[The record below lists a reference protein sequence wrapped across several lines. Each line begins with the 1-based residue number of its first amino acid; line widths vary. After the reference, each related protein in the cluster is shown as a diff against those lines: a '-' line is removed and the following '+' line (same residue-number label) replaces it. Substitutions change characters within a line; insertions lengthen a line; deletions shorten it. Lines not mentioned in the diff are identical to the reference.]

1 MATILV
7 AILLPGS
14 LPTMSRSKRVLLFL
28 HLWLGLSCG
37 LLFVVMGLSGSLL
50 VFAPELDAVFTPQL
64 VLNAGRAAVS
74 QYKLDACRAEV
85 AATHPGWKLMSVTL
99 PTRADGSLQWFA
111 SQPGNAARYTIF
123 TDAGTCNLLGQRTR
137 RQYFLGWLMDFHHQ
151 LLLGSDNQWIL
162 GYVAIGI
169 FTLVVTGFLL
179 WWPSSWSAERFKFRK
194 SARPLHYAIGF
205 WLFVPLLLISSTA
218 IYMGFHDI
226 LMPRLLGNKQSFKR
240 AADKKPGGKP
250 THDDTA
256 QPSLDVALA
265 TAQAA
270 QPGAFIAA
278 LRMKGANDPITAAF
292 QVGGQIGT
300 RSIVNSMELTPQ
312 PDGTFKVTKTML
324 ISQRGFGARLTYLV
338 PMLHYGDLFGY
349 ATRVLFSLTGL
360 MPGVLLVTGFL
371 MWRRRV
377 RAKQRAA
384 AAMAERAAKA
394 DSF

>member
-1 MATILV
+1 MATKMV
-7 AILLPGS
+7 AIPLSGS
-14 LPTMSRSKRVLLFL
+14 LRTMSRSKRVLIFL

-37 LLFVVMGLSGSLL
+37 LVFVVMGLSGSLL

-64 VLNAGRAAVS
+64 VLNAGHAQVTHY
-74 QYKLDACRAEV
+74 QLDACRAEIV
-85 AATHPGWKLMSVTL
+85 ATHPGWKLMSVNL

-111 SQPGNAARYTIF
+111 SQPGNAGRYTIF
-123 TDAGTCNLLGQRTR
+123 TDASTCKVLGQRMR

-151 LLLGSDNQWIL
+151 LLMGSDNQWIL

-169 FTLVVTGFLL
+169 FTLVVTGILL

-226 LMPRLLGNKQSFKR
+226 LMPKLLGNKPGQKQ
-240 AADKKPGGKP
+240 AQKKAVGTKEHGDKP
-250 THDDTA
+250 

-270 QPGAFIAA
+270 QPQAFIAA

-292 QVGGQIGT
+292 QVGGQKNT
-300 RSIVNSMELTPQ
+300 RSIVNNMELTPQ
-312 PDGTFKVTKTML
+312 PDGTFQVTKTML
-324 ISQRGFGARLTYLV
+324 ISQRNFGARLTYLI

-349 ATRVLFSLTGL
+349 ATRALLSFTGL

-377 RAKQRAA
+377 RAKQITEAA
-384 AAMAERAAKA
+384 LAQRAAKA